1 MPLAAATLASL
12 LALQPLALAGVTGRQ
27 DRTLLSGS
35 VHPSLRRAQ
44 LVGSAPAGMALDRMI
59 LALRMPE
66 AARSELEQLLAEQQ
80 NPASPGFHQWLS
92 PEEFG
97 ARFGAAQERLDAT
110 IAWLRSQGF
119 RVDEVSPGR
128 LSLQFSGTKE
138 QVEAA
143 FLTRLDTVLLDG
155 VVRHANGTEL
165 SIPSELSDVV
175 EGVVSIHDI
184 PRRAHNTGFRSL
196 GQPVQSKVAPAYS
209 SGGGHY
215 VAPGDFAAIYNV
227 APLYAAGISGA
238 GTTIAIVGR
247 CNIKLSDVR
256 SFRTSFGLPAN
267 DPEIVVNP
275 ATGDPGVYDA
285 GEAGEALLDV
295 QWSGAVARNATIRFV
310 VSSSTASTDGVDL
323 SALYIVDNKDNK
335 TAPIMSTSFGLCEE
349 DLGSAENAFFN
360 ALWQRAA
367 AQGITSFVSTGDNGV
382 AGCDA
387 ASAKTGTKRAVSGLA
402 STPYNVAVG
411 GTMFDDATG
420 AGQYWSST
428 NSAANASAKGY
439 IPELPWN
446 ESGGQPGGS
455 GLWAGSGGA
464 SNLYPKPTWQTALT
478 PADGHRDLPDV
489 SLAAASREG
498 YIVIQDGQWGVVGGT
513 SASSPAFAGLMALI
527 VQKTGQA
534 QGNANPRF
542 YALAQAQYG
551 SGGPA
556 VFHDVTRGDNGVP
569 GVAGYSAGVGY
580 DLATGLGTVD
590 ATALVNAWSTTP
602 PTADDFSVSLT
613 PASQPLAAGA
623 TATFTVTTAV
633 VRGAA
638 VSVDLSAMG
647 LPAGA
652 SAQFAGGGSTAHLT
666 AGQSTTL
673 VVSATTAAPN
683 GSLLFSVRATQSSGG
698 GPSLSRDASA
708 EVLVSGGTDVV
719 KGNPSN
725 CPLGELDLFGI
736 CVPLGCSSSG
746 APASWLAA
754 ISLSL
759 LGLSRRRRQGRA

>member
-1 MPLAAATLASL
+1 MLLASAMLTAL

-66 AARSELEQLLAEQQ
+66 AARAELERLLADQQ
-80 NPASPGFHQWLS
+80 DPASPGFHQWLS

-97 ARFGAAQERLDAT
+97 ARFGVAQERLDAT
-110 IAWLRSQGF
+110 TAWLRGQGF

-143 FLTRLDTVLLDG
+143 FLTRIDEVLLDG
-155 VVRHANGTEL
+155 VVRHANGAEL
-165 SIPSELSDVV
+165 SIPSELADVV
-175 EGVVSIHDI
+175 QGVVSVHDI
-184 PRRAHNTGFRSL
+184 PRAAHNTGFRPID
-196 GQPVQSKVAPAYS
+196 QPVQSKVAPAYS

-215 VAPGDFAAIYNV
+215 VAPGDFATIYNV
-227 APLYAAGISGA
+227 APLYAGGISGA
-238 GTTIAIVGR
+238 GTRIAIVGR

-310 VSSSTASTDGVDL
+310 VSSSTASSDGVDL
-323 SALYIVDNKDNK
+323 SAQYIVDHNV
-335 TAPIMSTSFGLCEE
+335 APIMSTSFGLCED
-349 DLGSAENAFFN
+349 DLGSAENGFFN

-382 AGCDA
+382 AGCDPA
-387 ASAKTGTKRAVSGLA
+387 GAKSGTKRAVSGLA

-411 GTMFDDATG
+411 GTMFDDAAS
-420 AGQYWSST
+420 AGQYWTST
-428 NSAANASAKGY
+428 NSSGNASAKGY

-464 SNLYPKPTWQTALT
+464 SKLYAKPSWQTGLT

-489 SLAAASREG
+489 SLAAASKEG

-527 VQKTGQA
+527 VQKTGQS

-556 VFHDVTRGDNGVP
+556 VFHDVARGDNGVP
-569 GVAGYSAGVGY
+569 GVAGYTAGAGY
-580 DLATGLGTVD
+580 DQAAGLGTVD

-602 PTADDFSVSLT
+602 PTSDDFSVSLI

-633 VRGAA
+633 IRGSA
-638 VSVDLSAMG
+638 VPLDLSAAG
-647 LPAGA
+647 LPAGV
-652 SAQFAGGGSTAHLT
+652 SALFAGGGATAHVT
-666 AGQSTTL
+666 AGQSTTI

-683 GSLLFSVRATQSSGG
+683 GSVLFSVRATQSSGAG
-698 GPSLSRDASA
+698 AGLARDASA

-719 KGNPSN
+719 RGNPSN

-736 CVPLGCSSSG
+736 CIPLGCSSSG
-746 APASWLAA
+746 APAGWLAA
-754 ISLSL
+754 IALSL
-759 LGLSRRRRQGRA
+759 LGLTRRRRHGRA